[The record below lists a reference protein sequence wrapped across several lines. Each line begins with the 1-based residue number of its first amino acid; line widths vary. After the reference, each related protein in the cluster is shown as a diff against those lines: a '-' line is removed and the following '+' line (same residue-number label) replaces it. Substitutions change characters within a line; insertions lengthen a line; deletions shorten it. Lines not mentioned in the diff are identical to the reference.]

1 MIKRVM
7 VRAVLTVMC
16 LFVWLPLFLMA
27 GNSLMGEWEMLD
39 RFGAVFGAANR
50 PVKAAILYS
59 GSEYSFPV

>member
-27 GNSLMGEWEMLD
+27 GNSLM
-39 RFGAVFGAANR
+39 
-50 PVKAAILYS
+50 
-59 GSEYSFPV
+59 